1 MDMSDKP
8 RKRQPASGGPDQP
21 PPDAEPTSAR
31 PEPEPKASPPQ
42 ADVDGRAAEASL
54 EDQVAQAKEDAQ
66 KYLANWQRAEADFQN
81 YKKRVDQE
89 RDENRRFA
97 SAALVMNTLPILDDL
112 ERALMSV
119 DAHLAGLTWLDGIR
133 LIYRKLQLIL
143 ENAGVSAIEVEGQ
156 QFDPRYHEA
165 VMHADGPEGMVLAEV
180 QRGYKLHDRVLRPAM
195 VVVGRGAAQEQG
207 TGNKEQGR
215 EQGTGDKEQEE
226 SGKKEEEG
234 QTEEESSP

>member
-1 MDMSDKP
+1 MTDNP
-8 RKRQPASGGPDQP
+8 RKHEP
-21 PPDAEPTSAR
+21 PPEAEPGAGS
-31 PEPEPKASPPQ
+31 
-42 ADVDGRAAEASL
+42 
-54 EDQVAQAKEDAQ
+54 AQAEPVEAPTEEQLARAREDAQ
-66 KYLANWQRAEADFQN
+66 KYLGNWQRAEADFQN
-81 YKKRVDQE
+81 YKKRVEQE

-119 DAHLAGLTWLDGIR
+119 DAHLAGLTWLDGVR

-165 VMHADGPEGMVLAEV
+165 VMHADGPEGRVLAEV

-195 VVVGRGAAQEQG
+195 VVVGKGAAPEQG
-207 TGNKEQGR
+207 PPKADQPPS
-215 EQGTGDKEQEE
+215 E
-226 SGKKEEEG
+226 SGEKEERG
-234 QTEEESSP
+234 GASEESSP

>member
-1 MDMSDKP
+1 M
-8 RKRQPASGGPDQP
+8 
-21 PPDAEPTSAR
+21 AR
-31 PEPEPKASPPQ
+31 A
-42 ADVDGRAAEASL
+42 R
-54 EDQVAQAKEDAQ
+54 EDAQ

-81 YKKRVDQE
+81 YKKRVEQE

-119 DAHLAGLTWLDGIR
+119 DAHLAGLTWLDGVR

-165 VMHADGPEGMVLAEV
+165 VMHADGPEGKVLAEV
-180 QRGYKLHDRVLRPAM
+180 QRGYKLYDRVLRPAM
-195 VVVGRGAAQEQG
+195 VVVGKGKEEAA
-207 TGNKEQGR
+207 
-215 EQGTGDKEQEE
+215 
-226 SGKKEEEG
+226 EEEG
-234 QTEEESSP
+234 SGNQEEGSAEGKAL

>member
-1 MDMSDKP
+1 MMDTEKLEPSDTP
-8 RKRQPASGGPDQP
+8 EAPSEAAAEGDSPGREPAQPV
-21 PPDAEPTSAR
+21 AEGDSPGR
-31 PEPEPKASPPQ
+31 EP
-42 ADVDGRAAEASL
+42 VEASL
-54 EDQVAQAKEDAQ
+54 EEQLARAREDAQ
-66 KYLANWQRAEADFQN
+66 KYLGNWQRAEADFQN

-97 SAALVMNTLPILDDL
+97 SAALIMNILPIMDDL

-165 VMHADGPEGMVLAEV
+165 VMHADGPEGKVLAEV

-195 VVVGRGAAQEQG
+195 VVVGKGKEEPQAEAA
-207 TGNKEQGR
+207 
-215 EQGTGDKEQEE
+215 EE
-226 SGKKEEEG
+226 EGSGKKEDEG
-234 QTEEESSP
+234 ETKENDDRA

>member
-1 MDMSDKP
+1 MMDTEKLEPSD
-8 RKRQPASGGPDQP
+8 
-21 PPDAEPTSAR
+21 T
-31 PEPEPKASPPQ
+31 PEAPSEASPDEQLAAAKSEAERPPTEAPIEEQ
-42 ADVDGRAAEASL
+42 MARAR
-54 EDQVAQAKEDAQ
+54 EDAQ
-66 KYLANWQRAEADFQN
+66 KYLGNWQRAEADFQN
-81 YKKRVDQE
+81 YKKRVEQE

-97 SAALVMNTLPILDDL
+97 SAALIMNILPIMDDL

-165 VMHADGPEGMVLAEV
+165 VMHADGPEGKVLAEV

-195 VVVGRGAAQEQG
+195 VVVGKGKA
-207 TGNKEQGR
+207 
-215 EQGTGDKEQEE
+215 EE
-226 SGKKEEEG
+226 EGSGKKEEG
-234 QTEEESSP
+234 QDSDD

>member
-1 MDMSDKP
+1 MTDNP
-8 RKRQPASGGPDQP
+8 RKHEP
-21 PPDAEPTSAR
+21 PPEAEPSSVR
-31 PEPEPKASPPQ
+31 PEPVEGPKPAE
-42 ADVDGRAAEASL
+42 GRAPEPTPEEQLARAR
-54 EDQVAQAKEDAQ
+54 EDAQ
-66 KYLANWQRAEADFQN
+66 KYLGNWQRAEADFQN

-165 VMHADGPEGMVLAEV
+165 VMHADGEEGKVLAEV

-195 VVVGRGAAQEQG
+195 VVVGKGAAPEQG
-207 TGNKEQGR
+207 PPKADQPPA
-215 EQGTGDKEQEE
+215 E
-226 SGKKEEEG
+226 SGEKEEEG
-234 QTEEESSP
+234 EPREESSP